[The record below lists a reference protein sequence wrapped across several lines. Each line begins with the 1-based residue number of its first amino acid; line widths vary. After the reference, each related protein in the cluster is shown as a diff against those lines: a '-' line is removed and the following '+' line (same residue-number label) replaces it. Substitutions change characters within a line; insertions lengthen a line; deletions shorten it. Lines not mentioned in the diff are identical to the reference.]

1 VDERED
7 LTKKGSYMHTPRRHV
22 TTTITAL
29 LLAAGGLGLASA
41 QPVQAVSLLAAPH
54 VQPGPGHARVADL
67 PKADTAHLPV
77 GVHAL
82 KGRPPTG
89 AVTAKTASS
98 TTSTAST
105 ATYFYS
111 SFAQGPGSGL
121 LAGGATANFSVQST
135 YLKPTTDAA
144 HSLGEMAL
152 IGHNAG
158 GTQVVEGG
166 ITTDPTVNGGDLN
179 PHLFVFNWIN
189 GVGQCYNG
197 CSWTRTAGSTVTAGM
212 SMTPYLG
219 TVVTLG
225 WQHFPAGSNGQL
237 AGWYAWFQPTGGT
250 GQWFGLF
257 PDSAWTAKGATAT
270 PQVDQIQLYGEV
282 AAWKTTP
289 CTDMG
294 NGILPVANQ
303 STAAKI
309 SSYTLINANKTAAF
323 DHTNVTDPTH
333 YGLVYLQST
342 LPSFRYGGPGW
353 NATGT
358 AVGVTGGC

>member
-1 VDERED
+1 MR
-7 LTKKGSYMHTPRRHV
+7 KRFGA
-22 TTTITAL
+22 I
-29 LLAAGGLGLASA
+29 LASL
-41 QPVQAVSLLAAPH
+41 VMVGSVSLLATAASAAPTG
-54 VQPGPGHARVADL
+54 GPGHTRVADL
-67 PKADTAHLPV
+67 PKADAAHLPA

-82 KGRPPTG
+82 KGRPPT
-89 AVTAKTASS
+89 AATSTKTAS
-98 TTSTAST
+98 TTAST

-152 IGHNAG
+152 TGHNAG
-158 GTQVVEGG
+158 GNQVVEIG
-166 ITTDPTVNGGDLN
+166 ITTDPTVNGDLN
-179 PHLFVFNWIN
+179 PHLFVFAWIN

-197 CSWTRTAGSTVTAGM
+197 CGFVRTAGSTVTAGM

-225 WQHFPAGSNGQL
+225 FQHFPAGANGQL

-250 GQWFGLF
+250 GQWFSLI

-270 PQVDQIQLYGEV
+270 PQVDEVQLYGEV

-294 NGILPVANQ
+294 NGIMPVAGQ

-309 SSYTLINANKTAAF
+309 SSYTLINANKAAAF
-323 DHTNVTDPTH
+323 DHTFVSDSAH

-358 AVGVTGGC
+358 AVGTTGSC